1 MSKREQSRRTLRD
14 FLGSS
19 VVRNPPSNAGQVGSI
34 PGWGTEISHVKGQLS
49 SWTATT
55 EPKHWNKDV
64 MQPKKKKETKY
75 VCIGY
80 EKIKRKTLR

>member
-19 VVRNPPSNAGQVGSI
+19 VVRNPPSNAGEVGSI

-64 MQPKKKKETKY
+64 MQPKKKMKQSM
-75 VCIGY
+75 CA
-80 EKIKRKTLR
+80 